1 MSFPPP
7 PLPTELGDD
16 TPAKNI
22 HPNLHISANKAIND
36 ITVFVQDLETRIG
49 SGGGSLTRYY
59 GEGPP
64 VDPILGASPGDE
76 YVDTLTG
83 DLYVLQ

>member
-1 MSFPPP
+1 MAFPPP
-7 PLPTELGDD
+7 VLPTDNRDD
-16 TPAKNI
+16 TPSAFT
-22 HPNLHISANKAIND
+22 HPDLHNDVNQAVND
-36 ITVFVQDLETRIG
+36 IVVVVQNLQTRVEAIDG
-49 SGGGSLTRYY
+49 VERFY

-76 YVDTLTG
+76 YVDTVTG